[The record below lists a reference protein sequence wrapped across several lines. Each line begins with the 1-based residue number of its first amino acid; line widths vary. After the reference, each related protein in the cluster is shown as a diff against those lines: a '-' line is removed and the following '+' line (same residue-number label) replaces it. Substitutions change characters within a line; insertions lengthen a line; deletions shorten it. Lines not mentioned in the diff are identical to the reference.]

1 MRLFLDIA
9 VGGAAAGRLTF
20 ALASALPAFERS
32 VVERAATYRGCT
44 AIGLGKWSH
53 RIDDDG
59 ALTQS
64 AELGTCTHELFT
76 GVYYGMAIPA
86 LDPLAASPAPQTTEG
101 SDLRDRLVI
110 LAADVDETN
119 RGLRIVRLGDAPAGV
134 REGLL
139 VGCAAIG
146 QLVDGAAA
154 LGILAS
160 PAARKAFVITDC
172 GALSDSDA
180 ALASAQTQ
188 RQRADEQ
195 GDGGGADDD
204 ECLIESPTGSGDCM
218 HTASDEARRLERK
231 YAAISGAGQFHGNW
245 KGEDGAGG
253 YTGAGKG

>member
-20 ALASALPAFERS
+20 ALAGVLPALERG
-32 VVERAATYRGCT
+32 VVERAATYGGCT
-44 AIGLGKWSH
+44 ARGLGKWSH

-64 AELGTCTHELFT
+64 AELATCTHELFT
-76 GVYYGMAIPA
+76 GVYYGMPIPA

-101 SDLRDRLVI
+101 SELTDRLVI
-110 LAADVDETN
+110 LAADVDEAH

-172 GALSDSDA
+172 GALSDDA